1 MRKFEK
7 ILDIILPIIIGVE
20 LIILVI
26 GNNSVDSIFFS
37 IKEILLV
44 PLNWFIIFLSM
55 LIGYIGEA
63 LRGIRWKLL
72 IEPMNF
78 KVKTIDLVN
87 ACAAGYMFN
96 AGVPRS
102 GEIAR
107 CSLINRVAKTPI
119 SYLFGHVL
127 VERVIDFII
136 LFFCI
141 IVCLIYKWN
150 VFITLISNSNY
161 FSWILTTN
169 TLVVAILIIGVI
181 LFLFSLKEKFI
192 TFKSFEWLKK
202 YLFKIREGVYAIFSV
217 KEKKLFALY
226 TILIWL
232 CYLLM
237 TYVCFWC
244 FQSMQNFNLLD
255 GLLIMTIGGIGMVI
269 PTPGGMG
276 SYHGAVYIGLFFMLG
291 QEASVATTFGFLVH
305 TAQTIMIVVMGF
317 IGLLFL
323 NLRKPYNSRLK

>member
-7 ILDIILPIIIGVE
+7 ILDIVLPIIIGIE

-26 GNNSVDSIFFS
+26 GNNSLDSIFFS
-37 IKEILLV
+37 LKEILLV
-44 PLNWFIIFLSM
+44 PFNWFIIFLSM

-63 LRGIRWKLL
+63 LRGVRWKLL
-72 IEPMNF
+72 IKPMNF

-107 CSLINRVAKTPI
+107 CSLINRVTKTPI

-141 IVCLIYKWN
+141 IVCVIYKWN
-150 VFITLISNSNY
+150 IVINLISNSNY

-169 TLVVAILIIGVI
+169 TLIAVILIIGII
-181 LFLFSLKEKFI
+181 LFLFGLKEKFI
-192 TFKSFEWLKK
+192 TFKSLEWLKR

-276 SYHGAVYIGLFFMLG
+276 SYHGAVYIGLFFVLG
-291 QEASVATTFGFLVH
+291 QEASVATAFGFLVH

-317 IGLLFL
+317 IGLIFL

>member
-1 MRKFEK
+1 MKKFEK
-7 ILDIILPIIIGVE
+7 ILDIIIPIIIGVE

-26 GNNSVDSIFFS
+26 GNNSLNSIFFN

-44 PLNWFIIFLSM
+44 PFNWFIIFLSM

-72 IEPMNF
+72 IRPMNF
-78 KVKTIDLVN
+78 NVKTIDLVN

-107 CSLINRVAKTPI
+107 CSLINRVAQTPI

-150 VFITLISNSNY
+150 IVIDLISNSNY
-161 FSWILTTN
+161 FSWILTKN
-169 TLVVAILIIGVI
+169 TLIVITIIIGVL
-181 LFLFSLKEKFI
+181 LFSFSLKEKFM
-192 TFKSFEWLKK
+192 TLKAFEWLKK
-202 YLFKIREGVYAIFSV
+202 YLFKIKEGVYAIFSV

-244 FQSMQNFNLLD
+244 FQSMQNFSLLD

-276 SYHGAVYIGLFFMLG
+276 SYHGAVYIGLFFILG

-305 TAQTIMIVVMGF
+305 TTQTIMIVVMGF
-317 IGLLFL
+317 VGLILL

>member
-1 MRKFEK
+1 
-7 ILDIILPIIIGVE
+7 
-20 LIILVI
+20 
-26 GNNSVDSIFFS
+26 
-37 IKEILLV
+37 
-44 PLNWFIIFLSM
+44 M

-72 IEPMNF
+72 IKPMNF

-107 CSLINRVAKTPI
+107 CSLINRVTKTPI

-141 IVCLIYKWN
+141 IVCLVYKWN
-150 VFITLISNSNY
+150 IIISLILNSNY

-169 TLVVAILIIGVI
+169 TLIVVLLILGLI
-181 LFLFSLKEKFI
+181 LFSFSLKEELLK
-192 TFKSFEWLKK
+192 FKSFEWIKK
-202 YLFKIREGVYAIFSV
+202 YLFKIKQGVYAIFSV

-244 FQSMQNFNLLD
+244 FQSMQNFSLLD
-255 GLLIMTIGGIGMVI
+255 GLLIMTIGGIGMII

-276 SYHGAVYIGLFFMLG
+276 SYHGAVYIGLFFVLG

-305 TAQTIMIVVMGF
+305 TAQTIMIIVMGF
-317 IGLLFL
+317 IGLIFL
-323 NLRKPYNSRLK
+323 NLRKPYNSRLR

>member
-7 ILDIILPIIIGVE
+7 ILDVVLPIIIGIE

-26 GNNSVDSIFFS
+26 GNNSLDSIFFS
-37 IKEILLV
+37 LKEILLV
-44 PLNWFIIFLSM
+44 PFNWFIIFLSM

-63 LRGIRWKLL
+63 LRGVRWKLL
-72 IEPMNF
+72 IKPMNF

-107 CSLINRVAKTPI
+107 CSLINRVTKTPI

-150 VFITLISNSNY
+150 IVINLISNSNY

-169 TLVVAILIIGVI
+169 TLIVVLLILGLI
-181 LFLFSLKEKFI
+181 LFSFSLKEKFI
-192 TFKSFEWLKK
+192 KFKSFVWIKK
-202 YLFKIREGVYAIFSV
+202 YLFKIKEGIYAIFSV

-244 FQSMQNFNLLD
+244 FQSMQNFSLLD

-276 SYHGAVYIGLFFMLG
+276 SYHGAVYIGLFFVLG

-305 TAQTIMIVVMGF
+305 TAQTIMIIVMGF
-317 IGLLFL
+317 IGLIFL
-323 NLRKPYNSRLK
+323 NLRKPYNSRLR

>member
-7 ILDIILPIIIGVE
+7 ILDIVLPIIIGIE

-26 GNNSVDSIFFS
+26 GNNSLDSIFFS
-37 IKEILLV
+37 LKEILLI
-44 PLNWFIIFLSM
+44 PFNWFVIFLSM

-72 IEPMNF
+72 IKPMNF

-150 VFITLISNSNY
+150 IVIDLISNSNY
-161 FSWILTTN
+161 FSWILTK
-169 TLVVAILIIGVI
+169 IL
-181 LFLFSLKEKFI
+181 
-192 TFKSFEWLKK
+192 
-202 YLFKIREGVYAIFSV
+202 
-217 KEKKLFALY
+217 
-226 TILIWL
+226 
-232 CYLLM
+232 
-237 TYVCFWC
+237 
-244 FQSMQNFNLLD
+244 
-255 GLLIMTIGGIGMVI
+255 
-269 PTPGGMG
+269 
-276 SYHGAVYIGLFFMLG
+276 
-291 QEASVATTFGFLVH
+291 
-305 TAQTIMIVVMGF
+305 
-317 IGLLFL
+317 
-323 NLRKPYNSRLK
+323 